1 MSIASIAGMSVAS
14 PETYLADLNPAQREA
29 VLATEGPLLV
39 VAGAGSGKTRV
50 LTHRVAHLIAACGV
64 EPQEILAI
72 TFTNKAAGEMRTRL
86 EDLLGPVASKIWILT
101 FHAACGRIL
110 RREAAR
116 LGYRSNFTIYDQA
129 DQVRLTK
136 ACLEELERD
145 PKRFVPRGIHAQISN
160 AKNNLI
166 SPGEYQ
172 SRVASFYDQTVA
184 DTYELYQRRLFAS
197 NAVDFDDLLMLTV
210 DVLERFPEALQRWQK
225 AFRYV
230 LVDEYQ
236 DTNHAQY
243 RLLQLLAAQHRNVCA
258 VGDPD
263 QCVVRGTMITM
274 GDGTKKAV
282 ERVREGDEVLSC
294 YGSGDFRPA
303 RVAAVRRSSKR
314 AGIAITTAT
323 GRRIVSTPEH
333 IHFAGFKTG
342 RTPQLFMTYLLWKGG
357 SGFRIGTS
365 TTYSSG
371 QRRPLPGPAMR
382 LNGEQA
388 DAAWVVSVHANE
400 AEARAAETLLS
411 LRYQLPTVPFV
422 ARPQHANRGDRSLVG
437 DQALLDKL
445 FAELDTETGGRRLL
459 DDEGLSLAHPHFSTA
474 TTTNGKRIRRRI
486 SVCLCGD
493 RRGSKTLH
501 RIALFGYDEEGREA
515 LQRLGLSLR
524 PAYKGSDGWRFETA
538 HTDLSRL
545 VETIAR
551 IQEALPV
558 SVRYVARLAAQD
570 GVGGKERNSLPFM
583 PASAVRPGML
593 MVNEDGEFELVGRG
607 ETVALDR
614 PVYDLDIEGT
624 HNFVAEGLVTH
635 NSIYAFRGADIRNIL
650 EFERD
655 FPDTRVIALEQNY
668 RSTNTIL
675 RGANAVIQHNR
686 ERKEKNLFS
695 DLGEGLPV
703 RALEVEDE
711 HAEARFIAA
720 EVASLIDEG
729 FSGSEIAVFYRTNA
743 QSRVIEDV
751 LVRQEIPY
759 QVIGGPR
766 FYERA
771 EVKDVIAYLQVIDNP
786 YDAVSLQRI
795 ANRPRRGIGDASL
808 ARLQTYA
815 DAHGRSLWEATEF
828 AEEAGIAG
836 APLRAVQSFRTL
848 IQSLQSGALELEV
861 AELVQRVLDQTG
873 YIAALEAE
881 RTIEAQGR
889 IENLQELVGVAQEHQ
904 AATAEP
910 GLSHF
915 LQEISLFSD
924 QDALTDAESRVTLMT
939 LHNAKGLEFRAVFM
953 VGMEEG
959 IFPHSRSLEEQQ
971 LEEERRLCY
980 VGMTRAQE
988 RLTLTHASGRSLY
1001 GSRNYNLPSRFLD
1014 ELPDEVERERLRPA
1028 SWASYGART
1037 IAPRSD
1043 VPDLATGDAVRHGTL
1058 GEGIVT
1064 RIEPGGVITVRFA
1077 DDGAERRL
1085 VLEYAPLEKIG
1096 A

>member
-1 MSIASIAGMSVAS
+1 VSVLS
-14 PETYLADLNPAQREA
+14 PEAYLADLNPAQREA

-86 EDLLGPVASKIWILT
+86 EDLLGSVANKIWILT

-110 RREAAR
+110 RREAQR

-129 DQVRLTK
+129 DQIRLVK

-184 DTYELYQRRLFAS
+184 DTYDLYQRRLFAS

-210 DVLERFPEALQRWQK
+210 DVLERFPEALERWQK

-243 RLLQLLAAQHRNVCA
+243 RLLQLLAAVHRNVCA

-263 QCVVRGTMITM
+263 Q
-274 GDGTKKAV
+274 
-282 ERVREGDEVLSC
+282 
-294 YGSGDFRPA
+294 
-303 RVAAVRRSSKR
+303 
-314 AGIAITTAT
+314 
-323 GRRIVSTPEH
+323 
-333 IHFAGFKTG
+333 
-342 RTPQLFMTYLLWKGG
+342 
-357 SGFRIGTS
+357 
-365 TTYSSG
+365 
-371 QRRPLPGPAMR
+371 
-382 LNGEQA
+382 
-388 DAAWVVSVHANE
+388 
-400 AEARAAETLLS
+400 
-411 LRYQLPTVPFV
+411 
-422 ARPQHANRGDRSLVG
+422 
-437 DQALLDKL
+437 
-445 FAELDTETGGRRLL
+445 
-459 DDEGLSLAHPHFSTA
+459 
-474 TTTNGKRIRRRI
+474 
-486 SVCLCGD
+486 
-493 RRGSKTLH
+493 
-501 RIALFGYDEEGREA
+501 
-515 LQRLGLSLR
+515 
-524 PAYKGSDGWRFETA
+524 
-538 HTDLSRL
+538 
-545 VETIAR
+545 
-551 IQEALPV
+551 
-558 SVRYVARLAAQD
+558 
-570 GVGGKERNSLPFM
+570 
-583 PASAVRPGML
+583 
-593 MVNEDGEFELVGRG
+593 
-607 ETVALDR
+607 
-614 PVYDLDIEGT
+614 
-624 HNFVAEGLVTH
+624 
-635 NSIYAFRGADIRNIL
+635 SIYAFRGADIRNIL

-675 RGANAVIQHNR
+675 RSANSVIQHNR

-743 QSRVIEDV
+743 QSRVMEDV

-815 DAHGRSLWEATEF
+815 DAHGRSLWEATEY
-828 AEEAGIAG
+828 AEEAGIAA
-836 APLRAVQSFRTL
+836 APLRAVQSFRTV
-848 IQSLQSGALELEV
+848 IQSLQAGALELEV
-861 AELVQRVLDQTG
+861 PDLVQRVLDQTG
-873 YIAALEAE
+873 YMAALEAE

-889 IENLQELVGVAQEHQ
+889 IENLQELVGVAQEYQ
-904 AATAEP
+904 SSSTEP
-910 GLSHF
+910 SLSHF

-924 QDALTDAESRVTLMT
+924 QDALTDQESRVTLMT

-988 RLTLTHASGRSLY
+988 RLTLTHAAGRSLY

-1014 ELPDEVERERLRPA
+1014 ELPEEVERERLRPA
-1028 SWASYGART
+1028 SWSSYGART
-1037 IAPRSD
+1037 VVAPRTD

-1064 RIEPGGVITVRFA
+1064 RIEPGGVVTVRFA

>member
-1 MSIASIAGMSVAS
+1 MSVAS
-14 PETYLADLNPAQREA
+14 PETYLADLNPAQRDA
-29 VLATEGPLLV
+29 VVATEGPLLV

-50 LTHRVAHLIAACGV
+50 LTHRVAHLIAACGA
-64 EPQEILAI
+64 EPQELLAI

-86 EDLLGPVASKIWILT
+86 EGLLGPVANKIWILT

-110 RREAAR
+110 RREAPR

-129 DQVRLTK
+129 DQVLLTK

-166 SPGEYQ
+166 SPAEYQ

-184 DTYELYQRRLFAS
+184 DTYDLYQRRLFAS

-210 DVLERFPEALQRWQK
+210 DVLERFPEALERWQK

-243 RLLQLLAAQHRNVCA
+243 RLLQLLAAEHRNVCA

-263 QCVVRGTMITM
+263 Q
-274 GDGTKKAV
+274 A
-282 ERVREGDEVLSC
+282 
-294 YGSGDFRPA
+294 
-303 RVAAVRRSSKR
+303 
-314 AGIAITTAT
+314 
-323 GRRIVSTPEH
+323 
-333 IHFAGFKTG
+333 
-342 RTPQLFMTYLLWKGG
+342 
-357 SGFRIGTS
+357 
-365 TTYSSG
+365 
-371 QRRPLPGPAMR
+371 
-382 LNGEQA
+382 
-388 DAAWVVSVHANE
+388 
-400 AEARAAETLLS
+400 
-411 LRYQLPTVPFV
+411 
-422 ARPQHANRGDRSLVG
+422 
-437 DQALLDKL
+437 
-445 FAELDTETGGRRLL
+445 
-459 DDEGLSLAHPHFSTA
+459 
-474 TTTNGKRIRRRI
+474 
-486 SVCLCGD
+486 
-493 RRGSKTLH
+493 
-501 RIALFGYDEEGREA
+501 
-515 LQRLGLSLR
+515 
-524 PAYKGSDGWRFETA
+524 
-538 HTDLSRL
+538 
-545 VETIAR
+545 
-551 IQEALPV
+551 
-558 SVRYVARLAAQD
+558 
-570 GVGGKERNSLPFM
+570 
-583 PASAVRPGML
+583 
-593 MVNEDGEFELVGRG
+593 
-607 ETVALDR
+607 
-614 PVYDLDIEGT
+614 
-624 HNFVAEGLVTH
+624 
-635 NSIYAFRGADIRNIL
+635 IYAFRGADIRNIL

-655 FPDTRVIALEQNY
+655 FPDTRVVALEQNY

-675 RGANAVIQHNR
+675 RAANSVIRHNR

-711 HAEARFIAA
+711 HAEGRFIAA

-751 LVRQEIPY
+751 LVRQEVPY

-786 YDAVSLQRI
+786 YDAVSMQRI

-808 ARLQTYA
+808 ARLQSYA

-828 AEEAGIAG
+828 AEEAGIAA

-861 AELVQRVLDQTG
+861 PELVQRVLDQSG

-889 IENLQELVGVAQEHQ
+889 IENLQELVGVAQEYQ

-910 GLSHF
+910 GLSPF

-924 QDALTDAESRVTLMT
+924 QDAMTDAESRVTLMT

-1001 GSRNYNLPSRFLD
+1001 GSRSYNLPSRFLD
-1014 ELPDEVERERLRPA
+1014 ELPEDVERERLRPA
-1028 SWASYGART
+1028 SWSSYGART
-1037 IAPRSD
+1037 MVAARTD
-1043 VPDLATGDAVRHGTL
+1043 VPDLATGDSVRHATL

-1064 RIEPGGVITVRFA
+1064 RIEPGGVVTVRFA